1 MRVEAALLCFKEQ
14 ETRGAAGVGQVPG
27 VVLLAMGDKACR
39 TLCDTDAKIAL
50 MPLAVPWDSLDVHQT
65 LPIQGF
71 CSMILFTLWA
81 VVSTQLAHK
90 HEAQRKTERLQVI
103 STLDKASASRIRLAM
118 TTK

>member
-71 CSMILFTLWA
+71 CVLSYPRFGGWVLL
-81 VVSTQLAHK
+81 SLP
-90 HEAQRKTERLQVI
+90 
-103 STLDKASASRIRLAM
+103 SS
-118 TTK
+118 